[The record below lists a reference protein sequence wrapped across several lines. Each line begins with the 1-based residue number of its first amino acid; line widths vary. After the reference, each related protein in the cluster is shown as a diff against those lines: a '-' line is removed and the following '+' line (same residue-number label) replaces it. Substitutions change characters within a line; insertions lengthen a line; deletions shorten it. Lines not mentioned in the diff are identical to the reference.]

1 MVKELRENQL
11 AAVSGIV
18 QYFRGT
24 RPPIALPKGG
34 TYTYPKQRTVIAYGG
49 TGCGKTCISK
59 TAAVELGEKKVL
71 VIVPPCGGVVFDQW
85 FEELDDSGLA
95 GRSCLY
101 HGPDRI
107 VQLKA
112 WRSLCE
118 QSEGVHFVVTSIA
131 TLHAD
136 ATNLLKAK
144 FPDRDAKPDKSGT
157 ACATMGSLI
166 KKRVKKY
173 TDEESRWAF
182 YTAARVLGK
191 FDLLI
196 LDEFQE
202 FRNGSPPTD
211 EKKAVDSTK
220 PQYMMLDA
228 IAAHSRP
235 LVLGLSATPVVNSSG
250 ELFSFLRLGH
260 AGGVAHDQSA
270 KFALLERT
278 RQNPD
283 PSVKRLFKREAR
295 RIRSHMIV
303 PIEAPDVPP
312 TTYEDVTHE
321 YTPEESLVL
330 FSEYGNLHNTTFQFL
345 TALIAFLEAP
355 ENPARR
361 AKKDMWKNRF
371 LSLLTHCK
379 RLTIAPLCFQ
389 RPRER
394 APNPHEDP
402 QLDSLGNVV
411 MTTDADGD
419 EVPLGRLLRF
429 DVAAAHTAVPS
440 GSISKFKALI
450 GDLAQLKDRRSM
462 VLCEF
467 SDPIELLA
475 LYLRDAFPGRA
486 IFKFHGGVHGRDKQL
501 AAFKEGPSDSILL
514 ATRGACGMAV
524 NVECTTTVDGRRNAV
539 VQYQLD
545 LPMSQSLQ
553 DQAEGRIKRPIAQG
567 HPGDGDKV
575 EAWIVKKVK
584 ARLECRNTLEDWLE
598 AVMSVKNARCSDMLT
613 DKDEQHLDGKET
625 AHDTNE
631 GLEGPLK
638 KLIDVMRCYAPQPD
652 EKKRKRKNLPTLPAH
667 VGEKKPVAHQ
677 KRLKV

>member
-24 RPPIALPKGG
+24 RPSVALSNGG

-49 TGCGKTCISK
+49 TGCGKTCIAGA
-59 TAAVELGEKKVL
+59 AAVELGEKRVL

-85 FEELDDSGLA
+85 LEELADSGHA
-95 GRSCLY
+95 DRSCLY
-101 HGPDRI
+101 HGQTRI
-107 VQLKA
+107 ERLKA
-112 WRSLCE
+112 WRSLCDSDE
-118 QSEGVHFVVTSIA
+118 SEGVHFLVTSIA

-136 ATNLLKAK
+136 ATSRLKAT
-144 FPDRDAKPDKSGT
+144 FPDRDVKTDKSGT
-157 ACATMGSLI
+157 TVASLI
-166 KKRVKKY
+166 NKRGKKY
-173 TDEESRWAF
+173 TDDETRWAF
-182 YTAARVLGK
+182 QTAARALGK

-211 EKKAVDSTK
+211 DKKAVDPTK

-228 IAAHSRP
+228 IAAYSRP
-235 LVLGLSATPVVNSSG
+235 LVLGLSATPIVNSSG

-260 AGGVAHDQSA
+260 AGGAAHDQSA

-283 PSVKRLFKREAR
+283 PSVKRLFKEESR

-303 PIEAPDVPP
+303 PIKAPVVPS

-321 YTPEESLVL
+321 YTTEESSVL
-330 FSEYGNLHNTTFQFL
+330 FSEYGRLHNTTFQFL

-394 APNPHEDP
+394 ASNPHEDP
-402 QLDSLGNVV
+402 QFDSLGKVV

-419 EVPLGRLLRF
+419 EVPLGRLLPF
-429 DVAAAHTAVPS
+429 DVPAAHAAVPI

-450 GDLAQLKDRRSM
+450 DDLAELKDRRAM

-486 IFKFHGGVHGRDKQL
+486 IFRFHGGVHGRDKQL
-501 AAFKEGPSDSILL
+501 AAFKDGPSDSILL

-584 ARLECRNTLEDWLE
+584 AQLEGRNTLEDWLE
-598 AVMSVKNARCSDMLT
+598 AVMSVKNARCADMLT
-613 DKDEQHLDGKET
+613 DKDEQRLEGKET

-631 GLEGPLK
+631 GVEGPLK
-638 KLIDVMRCYAPQPD
+638 KLIEVMGCYAPSSD
-652 EKKRKRKNLPTLPAH
+652 EKRRKRKNLPTLPAH
-667 VGEKKPVAHQ
+667 VGEKKPVAPG
-677 KRLKV
+677 KRPKV